1 MCFLIVRAIV
11 HAEGEEEALRKG
23 KEALNEI
30 AGRTAS
36 GVYITYDSKE
46 LLDEW
51 KVDPNNL
58 PPVLLASSFK
68 AMQLIEEGWQFMVD
82 IFIDALEKVKLA
94 VQYLTPE
101 QIMEEDSQE
110 NLSEEIKAKISP
122 SSIREEFRE
131 VGGVGEN
138 IFKLL
143 YFESRPITSRRGLN
157 FALNPEKGLRAYV
170 IPAAIPC

>member
-1 MCFLIVRAIV
+1 MCLIVRVIV
-11 HAEGEEEALRKG
+11 HAKDEEEAFKKG

-30 AGRTAS
+30 AEGTAS

-58 PPVLLASSFK
+58 PPVVLASTFK
-68 AMQLIEEGWQFMVD
+68 GKQLIEEGWQFMVD
-82 IFIDALEKVKLA
+82 IFMHALERIKLA

-110 NLSEEIKAKISP
+110 NLSEEIKARIRP
-122 SSIREEFRE
+122 SGIREDFRE

-143 YFESRPITSRRGLN
+143 YFESRPITSRRALERALYPGEGL
-157 FALNPEKGLRAYV
+157 KAYL